1 MTPSCIPTPPTP
13 DPPETVPASETTA
26 SRGEARRARRG
37 TGPARRG
44 TRGPLIVAAVAA
56 VVTLAFIL
64 TSILGGGD
72 PAGDVAGST
81 PDPGTSQADDPT
93 AGDPTAGEGTA
104 VAAAPSSDD
113 EAEFDAVDTLPNI
126 ARRIQG
132 DPTAVGAID
141 APVVM
146 VEYSEFQCPYCRKF
160 AEDIAPELQG
170 YIDDGTL
177 RIEWRDFPLIGEEST
192 LASLGAHAAANQ
204 DAFWEFHDAVFANQP
219 PQNSGQITEEWL
231 IGIAES
237 IGLENEQFRAD
248 LAAPA
253 TAAAVEENKQEA
265 FDILATSTP
274 LFFVNKIPIVGAQ
287 PVETFVDVIEF
298 AAEEAGA

>member
-1 MTPSCIPTPPTP
+1 MTS
-13 DPPETVPASETTA
+13 S
-26 SRGEARRARRG
+26 SRRDKSTHRS
-37 TGPARRG
+37 
-44 TRGPLIVAAVAA
+44 TRGPLIIAAIAA

-64 TSILGGGD
+64 ISILAGN
-72 PAGDVAGST
+72 PAGDTAEGL
-81 PDPGTSQADDPT
+81 PDPAASAKATGQEMGATTSS
-93 AGDPTAGEGTA
+93 GEE
-104 VAAAPSSDD
+104 VAEEPAF
-113 EAEFDAVDTLPNI
+113 EAVDTLPNI
-126 ARRIQG
+126 ARRING

-160 AEDIAPELQG
+160 ALDIAPELQG

-177 RIEWRDFPLIGEEST
+177 RIEWRDFPLLGEEST
-192 LASLGAHAAANQ
+192 TASLGGHAAANQ
-204 DAFWEFHDAVFANQP
+204 GKFWEFHDAVFANQP

-231 IGIAES
+231 VGIAES
-237 IGLENEQFRAD
+237 IGLDTEQFRAD
-248 LAAPA
+248 LTDPA
-253 TAAAVEENKQEA
+253 TAAAVEENRQEA

-298 AAEEAGA
+298 ARAEASG

>member
-1 MTPSCIPTPPTP
+1 MTSPTR
-13 DPPETVPASETTA
+13 PENP
-26 SRGEARRARRG
+26 
-37 TGPARRG
+37 PARRG

-64 TSILGGGD
+64 ASVLGGGD
-72 PAGDVAGST
+72 TAGDTAGST
-81 PDPGTSQADDPT
+81 PDLGTSQ
-93 AGDPTAGEGTA
+93 AGDPTAGEGDAGEGTA
-104 VAAAPSSDD
+104 AEETPSSGE
-113 EAEFDAVDTLPNI
+113 EAAFEAVDTLPNI

-170 YIDDGTL
+170 YIEDGTL

-204 DAFWEFHDAVFANQP
+204 EAFWEFHDAVFANQP

-231 IGIAES
+231 VGIAES
-237 IGLENEQFRAD
+237 I
-248 LAAPA
+248 
-253 TAAAVEENKQEA
+253 
-265 FDILATSTP
+265 
-274 LFFVNKIPIVGAQ
+274 
-287 PVETFVDVIEF
+287 
-298 AAEEAGA
+298 

>member
-1 MTPSCIPTPPTP
+1 MTSTRRESRPT
-13 DPPETVPASETTA
+13 
-26 SRGEARRARRG
+26 
-37 TGPARRG
+37 RRG
-44 TRGPLIVAAVAA
+44 TRGPLIVAAIAG

-64 TSILGGGD
+64 ASVLGGGD
-72 PAGDVAGST
+72 PAEEAAEAT
-81 PDPGTSQADDPT
+81 PD
-93 AGDPTAGEGTA
+93 AGETGASGEETG
-104 VAAAPSSDD
+104 AAASSGPAAAAG
-113 EAEFDAVDTLPNI
+113 EAAFEAVDTLPNI
-126 ARRIQG
+126 ARRING

-231 IGIAES
+231 VGIAES
-237 IGLENEQFRAD
+237 IGLDTEQFRAD

-298 AAEEAGA
+298 AAAEAGA

>member
-1 MTPSCIPTPPTP
+1 MTSPTRRESRPT
-13 DPPETVPASETTA
+13 
-26 SRGEARRARRG
+26 
-37 TGPARRG
+37 RRG

-64 TSILGGGD
+64 APVLGGGD
-72 PAGDVAGST
+72 TAGGTAGST
-81 PDPGTSQADDPT
+81 PAPGESQASDPGT
-93 AGDPTAGEGTA
+93 GEGTA
-104 VAAAPSSDD
+104 VAEAPSSGE
-113 EAEFDAVDTLPNI
+113 EAEPAFEAVETLPNI
-126 ARRIQG
+126 ARRING

-160 AEDIAPELQG
+160 AEDIAPQLQG
-170 YIDDGTL
+170 HIDDGTL

-231 IGIAES
+231 VGIAES
-237 IGLENEQFRAD
+237 IGLDTEQFRAD
-248 LAAPA
+248 LADPA